1 MYFFW
6 VFLQDFYNILEYC
19 RPVWRLDILFLL
31 VLFCWDLGEYDEH
44 LLKEAQWYV
53 ISYQATIASQPRGFW
68 LRNESSTLMEV
79 LVLAP
84 YNLLRHNLQNLV
96 FQGALPLKN
105 VLFLHPEVLM
115 KSVGLDQPETELH
128 HWKPQILLCNL
139 ILGFTWLWESFA

>member
-53 ISYQATIASQPRGFW
+53 ISY
-68 LRNESSTLMEV
+68 
-79 LVLAP
+79 
-84 YNLLRHNLQNLV
+84 
-96 FQGALPLKN
+96 
-105 VLFLHPEVLM
+105 
-115 KSVGLDQPETELH
+115 
-128 HWKPQILLCNL
+128 
-139 ILGFTWLWESFA
+139 